1 MFILYSL
8 IVGLILGL
16 ILGGRPLAIGE
27 LRIRW
32 GLLIAAGLAVQIIL
46 FSDAVAARVGDLG
59 PALYVGST
67 LMVGVAILR
76 NVTIPGIPLV
86 LLGAISNMTAILANG
101 GFMPTAPGAAAALG
115 KSAPVIYSNSAFVA
129 RPAFEPLTDLFAL
142 PAWMPFANVFSIGD
156 VLIGIGVVVLMAT
169 TMRRSPRRS
178 AGMSGGEYNRP
189 AERSTAPGASGH

>member
-1 MFILYSL
+1 MFILYS
-8 IVGLILGL
+8 IVFGLILGL
-16 ILGGRPLAIGE
+16 ILRGRVLALGE
-27 LRIRW
+27 LRIQW
-32 GLLIAAGLAVQIIL
+32 APLIVVGFTTQIVL

-67 LMVGVAILR
+67 LMVGVAVLR
-76 NVTIPGIPLV
+76 NVSIPGIPLI

-115 KSAPVIYSNSAFVA
+115 KSAPVIYSNSAIVA

-142 PAWMPFANVFSIGD
+142 PSWAPFANVFSVGD

-169 TMRRSPRRS
+169 TMRRSPRPSPGTSS
-178 AGMSGGEYNRP
+178 AGRQP
-189 AERSTAPGASGH
+189 AG

>member
-8 IVGLILGL
+8 ILGLIIGL
-16 ILGGRPLAIGE
+16 ILGGRPLALGE

-32 GLLIAAGLAVQIIL
+32 APLIVVGFATQIVL

-67 LMVGVAILR
+67 LMVGIAILR
-76 NVTIPGIPLV
+76 NISIPGIPLV
-86 LLGAISNMTAILANG
+86 LLGAASNMVAILANG
-101 GFMPTAPGAAAALG
+101 GFMPTAPGAATALG

-142 PAWMPFANVFSIGD
+142 PSWVPFANVFSIGD
-156 VLIGIGVVVLMAT
+156 VLIGIGVVVLIAT

-178 AGMSGGEYNRP
+178 ARVVRADRQP
-189 AERSTAPGASGH
+189 AG

>member
-8 IVGLILGL
+8 VIGLALGL
-16 ILGGRPLAIGE
+16 ILGGRVLALGE

-32 GLLIAAGLAVQIIL
+32 APLIVVGFTAQIIL

-59 PALYVGST
+59 PPLYVGST
-67 LMVGVAILR
+67 LIVGLAILR

-86 LLGAISNMTAILANG
+86 LLGAVSNMTAILANG

-115 KSAPVIYSNSAFVA
+115 KSTPIIYSNSAFVA
-129 RPAFEPLTDLFAL
+129 KPAFEPLTDLFAL
-142 PAWMPFANVFSIGD
+142 PPWMPLANVFSIGD
-156 VLIGIGVVVLMAT
+156 VLIGIGVVVLMAA

-178 AGMSGGEYNRP
+178 PGMTGADRQP
-189 AERSTAPGASGH
+189 AV